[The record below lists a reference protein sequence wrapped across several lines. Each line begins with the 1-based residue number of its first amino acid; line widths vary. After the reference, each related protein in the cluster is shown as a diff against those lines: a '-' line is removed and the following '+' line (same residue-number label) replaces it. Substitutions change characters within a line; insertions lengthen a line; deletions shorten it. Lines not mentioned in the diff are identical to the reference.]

1 MPIFGRDV
9 RWLKI
14 VCINLSSQNEVL
26 LPDSLMVQPIPNGH
40 ILIPQWARYMLQLW
54 LLETRSWALSER
66 WKSVMCRIPLGED
79 WENSPADD
87 KWTTNCSFIHH
98 HNFVL
103 FCLWLGTC
111 SQLLTTPSI
120 SLSLLLVFPW
130 AHRKSEES
138 ARHEKRCP
146 PLQPLIINH
155 YQKSSTHR
163 IGNILKLFLVTNL
176 YFSKAQ

>member
-1 MPIFGRDV
+1 MAV
-9 RWLKI
+9 AH
-14 VCINLSSQNEVL
+14 VNLSSQNEAL

-40 ILIPQWARYMLQLW
+40 ILIPDWAKYMLQLW
-54 LLETRSWALSER
+54 LLETKSWALSER
-66 WKSVMCRIPLGED
+66 WKSVMYRIPLGED

-103 FCLWLGTC
+103 FSLWLGTC

-120 SLSLLLVFPW
+120 SLSLLLEFPW

-163 IGNILKLFLVTNL
+163 IGNVPILQQGTITYCNFFK
-176 YFSKAQ
+176 